1 MTVQLRVPV
10 KSDFAVL
17 SALRN
22 DGVVQRQ
29 LMIEVRAYSVAE
41 VRAWIRRRI
50 NDPQGAFWA
59 IDAEGPQGF
68 VQLTRIES
76 GTADV
81 GICLVPAARGK
92 GVAAEAL
99 QLLEKEARQRG
110 CRKLTLRVLRVNHRA
125 IAFYRRLNFAV
136 TDLKRR
142 LYFDGRHWR
151 DVVFM
156 EKRLR

>member
-1 MTVQLRVPV
+1 MTVRLRNPV

-22 DGVVQRQ
+22 DGVIQRQ
-29 LMIEVRAYSVAE
+29 LMIEVRPYSVVE

-50 NDPQGAFWA
+50 SDPRGEFWV
-59 IDAEGPQGF
+59 IDADGPQGF
-68 VQLTRIES
+68 VQLTQIQS
-76 GTADV
+76 TSADL
-81 GICLVPAARGK
+81 GICLTANARGK
-92 GVAAEAL
+92 GVATEAMR
-99 QLLEKEARQRG
+99 LLAKEARQRD

-125 IAFYRRLNFAV
+125 IAFYRKLNFSTV
-136 TDLKRR
+136 DLKRR
-142 LYFDGRHWR
+142 LHFDGRHWR